1 MKNEGDIV
9 QNKKQCI
16 FFVKICNSFFASCRF
31 YVILTTVNHG
41 GICASILIE
50 FFIIILFYYI
60 INGGLKH
67 MSTTSKASQRIAALL
82 DDNSF
87 VEIGGL
93 VTARATDFNLKPN
106 ETPSDGCIT
115 GYGVINGNLVYV
127 YSQDASVLNGTIGE
141 MHAKKITNLYDLAM
155 KTGAPVI
162 GLIES
167 AGLRLQEAT
176 DALAAFGEI
185 YLKQTMASGV
195 IPQIT
200 AVFGTCGGGLGLF
213 PTMTDFTFM
222 EEKNAKLF
230 VNAPN
235 ALDGNVITKCDS
247 SSAKFQAEESGIV
260 DVVADEAT
268 ILEKVRELVSF
279 LPANNEDDASFLE
292 DCTDDLNRVNPEI
305 AGCVG
310 DTSVALSI
318 LADDNNF
325 FEVKSGYAKNMV
337 TGFLRL
343 DGVTVGAVANRSEI
357 CDEEGKV
364 AEKLDAVL
372 TADGCEKAAEFVN
385 FCDAF
390 GIPVLTLTNVKGY
403 EATLAS
409 EKTIAKAAAKLTYA
423 FANATVPKVNVVIG
437 KALGTAYV
445 VMNSKAIGADIT
457 MAWPDA
463 QIGAMDGKLAA
474 KIMYD
479 GQGADVINEKAA
491 EYEALTLNVTSA
503 AKRGYVD
510 QIVNAADTRKYV
522 IGAFEMLF
530 TKSEDRPAKKHGTV

>member
-1 MKNEGDIV
+1 
-9 QNKKQCI
+9 
-16 FFVKICNSFFASCRF
+16 
-31 YVILTTVNHG
+31 
-41 GICASILIE
+41 
-50 FFIIILFYYI
+50 
-60 INGGLKH
+60 

-213 PTMTDFTFM
+213 PTMPDFTFR

-325 FEVKSGYAKNMV
+325 FEVKAGYAKNMV

-372 TADGCEKAAEFVN
+372 TAEGCEKATEFVN

-409 EKTIAKAAAKLTYA
+409 EKAIAKAAAKLTYA

>member
-1 MKNEGDIV
+1 
-9 QNKKQCI
+9 
-16 FFVKICNSFFASCRF
+16 
-31 YVILTTVNHG
+31 
-41 GICASILIE
+41 
-50 FFIIILFYYI
+50 
-60 INGGLKH
+60 

-268 ILEKVRELVSF
+268 ILEKVREMVSF

-325 FEVKSGYAKNMV
+325 FEVKAGYAKNMV

-372 TADGCEKAAEFVN
+372 TAEGCEKAAEFVN

-409 EKTIAKAAAKLTYA
+409 EKAIAKAAAKLTYA

>member
-1 MKNEGDIV
+1 MYI
-9 QNKKQCI
+9 
-16 FFVKICNSFFASCRF
+16 FVKICNSFFASCRF

-50 FFIIILFYYI
+50 FLLLFYYI